1 MDKVTEKANLQ
12 WENNVERREEAISE
26 KETECRVFLCL
37 PKKEA
42 RITLTVFPP
51 PAYTETLLTCCCIQ
65 VLWDTLCHSL
75 GSALYCF
82 SRFLWVFVKNSKD
95 NLEVFFFSSNFSTTE
110 VRIPDPLLSRA
121 PCEGQMNQWT
131 RTFFVNHFQANS
143 FCQWMFTWRSLCPM
157 LGMWGQSTE
166 EKKLLPNGI
175 YALMKRNRR

>member
-1 MDKVTEKANLQ
+1 MYSYAFLRKKPESPWQCSHLQ
-12 WENNVERREEAISE
+12 PILRPYWHVAAFRFC
-26 KETECRVFLCL
+26 ETPYVIVLGVLSIVFLDFCGSL
-37 PKKEA
+37 S
-42 RITLTVFPP
+42 RILKTILK
-51 PAYTETLLTCCCIQ
+51 
-65 VLWDTLCHSL
+65 S
-75 GSALYCF
+75 
-82 SRFLWVFVKNSKD
+82 
-95 NLEVFFFSSNFSTTE
+95 FFFFSNFSTTE

-157 LGMWGQSTE
+157 LRMWGQSTE